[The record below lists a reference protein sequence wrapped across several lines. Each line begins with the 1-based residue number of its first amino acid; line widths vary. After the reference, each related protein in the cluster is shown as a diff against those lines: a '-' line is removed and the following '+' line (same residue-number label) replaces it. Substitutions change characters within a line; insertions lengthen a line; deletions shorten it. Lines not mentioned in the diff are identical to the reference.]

1 MGLPCFLPRAISH
14 ASIHLA
20 MRAAH
25 DDNPLVSVGLPLSQD
40 ADPRLLENCLKSIS
54 QQTYPSLETLILL
67 SDGSSPE
74 VTRIAQSVTAA
85 RVFDGS
91 FSKSAARNFLAS
103 HSRGKFLL
111 YIDHDMELSA
121 GLIEECVKVA
131 LDKNSQAIVATQM
144 EAESDSFWRRCRAL
158 EWKLLKSDIGAG
170 TPHFLLNSIF
180 RDVGGFDE
188 SLDMWDDWA
197 LTLELMANGIRFD
210 RVRSAILISDTT
222 DLAEMFIRKY
232 RRGQYIPA
240 LKEKYPDA
248 PHIRFSQRFMK
259 IYVQNW
265 RILIRSPILSIG
277 LAFLKII
284 DVLGL
289 FLGQLRPIR
298 QERSDGTAR
307 YFEAGTAKAFD
318 DVRFGDP
325 FNRYKHYREVHS
337 LRELLDPAEGRVVE
351 VGAGTG
357 RITRELTNS
366 GLRVTPIDPS
376 PVMLREY
383 RRKSSLPSPV
393 LADGRF
399 LPFKELEFSGAV
411 SLRVI
416 WHLPAKPDIER
427 VIEELARVSTDF
439 VVIDISNKGRWQ
451 HPFFRLLARAYFL
464 FRPSERGH
472 HAATQFVTLDEIRL
486 VGEKSGLILERT
498 LALDGISP
506 LWLRAVPQKT
516 ADWLYPGLARL
527 ENFVSGFVPPGR
539 YLIKFSTFSDEA
551 SN

>member
-1 MGLPCFLPRAISH
+1 MKDTDLH
-14 ASIHLA
+14 A
-20 MRAAH
+20 
-25 DDNPLVSVGLPLSQD
+25 PLVSVTLPLA
-40 ADPRLLENCLKSIS
+40 ADSDPNLLKRCLGSIS
-54 QQTYPSLETLILL
+54 SQTHRDFEVLIFVSNGSTRELVDMAQDFPLARIFTGSLT
-67 SDGSSPE
+67 
-74 VTRIAQSVTAA
+74 
-85 RVFDGS
+85 
-91 FSKSAARNFLAS
+91 KSAARNLLARRS
-103 HSRGKFLL
+103 KGKYML
-111 YIDHDMELSA
+111 YIDQDMELSPNLL
-121 GLIEECVKVA
+121 GDCVSLA
-131 LDKNSQAIVATQM
+131 LEMNSQAIIADQL
-144 EAESDSFWRRCRAL
+144 EAPSKSFWRKCRAL
-158 EWKLLKSDIGAG
+158 EWKLLKDDIGAG
-170 TPHFLLNSIF
+170 SPYFLLTSLF
-180 RDVGGFDE
+180 EEVGGFDE
-188 SLDMWDDWA
+188 SIDMWDDWT
-197 LTLELMANGIRFD
+197 LTLKLIANGIRFD

-248 PHIRFSQRFMK
+248 PHIRFSQRFVR

-337 LRELLDPAEGRVVE
+337 LRELLDPAGGRVVE